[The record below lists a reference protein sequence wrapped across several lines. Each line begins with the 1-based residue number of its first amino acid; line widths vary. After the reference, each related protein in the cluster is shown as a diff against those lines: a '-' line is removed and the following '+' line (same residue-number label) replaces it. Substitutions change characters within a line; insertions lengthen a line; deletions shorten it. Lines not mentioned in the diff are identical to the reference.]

1 MTSSD
6 PTRTSVSSPT
16 AFDAPNFDAI
26 VIGGGHNG
34 LTAATLLAQNGR
46 KVIVLEAAK
55 STGGTMRGFE
65 FHLGYRS
72 AGLAHIVNRL
82 DPDVAKLLKL
92 DSRSRKAETLPTV
105 ALSPDGKHAVLRGAY
120 GETIDGISPA
130 EMKAFAAMR
139 KKLMFQAGILKRFL
153 KRCPPQIGKVGM
165 SDLSTFAGAG
175 FSLITKGR
183 EEGRD
188 FLRMLLM
195 NVADVAD
202 EYLSDDRLKGLV
214 AFDATLGIHLG
225 PRSPT
230 SLLGLYYRL
239 TGETD
244 GATGAQHVPQGG
256 MATLSPAFENAAAAA
271 GVTIRTGVQV
281 ARIIADRG
289 TATGVILSTGEQ
301 LNASAIVSAIHP
313 QATFLSLCDT
323 AELGTGFVRSISNIR
338 SKGNVA
344 KLDLALDRPPAFT
357 GVSSADHRG
366 RLVIARSIAHVE
378 NAFNPAKYGEFSTDP
393 VMEITLPSLANSG
406 LAPSGGATLSAL
418 VEFAP
423 YDLKGGWENGKP
435 AFEAIILETLERY
448 APGLSKSVVASNL
461 MTPADME
468 RQYNLPGGHWH
479 HGELQADQ
487 LLVNRPVNAASGYAT
502 PLSGLYLA
510 SAGSHPG
517 GGISGLPGLLAA
529 RHILSER
536 P

>member
-6 PTRTSVSSPT
+6 PARNISG
-16 AFDAPNFDAI
+16 AFDAI

-34 LTAATLLAQNGR
+34 MTAATVLAKGGR
-46 KVIVLEAAK
+46 KVLLLEAAER
-55 STGGTMRGFE
+55 TGGAMRGYE
-65 FHLGYRS
+65 FHSGYR
-72 AGLAHIVNRL
+72 AAALAHIVNRL
-82 DPDVAKLLKL
+82 DPEVAELLGL
-92 DSRSRKAETLPTV
+92 ETRTTEALPTI
-105 ALSPDGKHAVLRGAY
+105 ALSLDGKHAVLRGAY
-120 GETIDGISPA
+120 GETIDGVSTA
-130 EMKAFAAMR
+130 EAKAFAAMR
-139 KKLMFQAGILKRFL
+139 KKLIFQAGILKRFL
-153 KRCPPQIGKVGM
+153 KRRPPEIGNVRM
-165 SDLSTFAGAG
+165 NDLGAFAGAG
-175 FSLITKGR
+175 LSLLTRGR

-239 TGETD
+239 TGEAN
-244 GATGAQHVPQGG
+244 GRTGMQYVPKGG
-256 MATLSPAFENAAAAA
+256 MGALAPAFEKVARSA
-271 GVTIRTGVQV
+271 GVTTRTGESVT
-281 ARIIADRG
+281 RILADRG
-289 TATGVILSTGEQ
+289 AANGVVLASGEQ
-301 LNASAIVSAIHP
+301 LSAPVIVSAAHP
-313 QATFLSLCDT
+313 KATFLALCDT
-323 AELGTGFVRSISNIR
+323 ADLDTGFVRAVGNIR

-344 KLDLALDRPPAFT
+344 KLDLALDRLPSFT
-357 GVSSADHRG
+357 GVSTDDLRG
-366 RLVIARSIAHVE
+366 RLVIARSITHVE
-378 NAFNPAKYGEFSTDP
+378 DAFNPAKYGEFSPDP
-393 VMEITLPSLANSG
+393 VMEITIPSLADPT
-406 LAPSGGATLSAL
+406 LAPSKGATLSAL

-423 YDLKGGWENGKP
+423 YDLKCGWDNGKP
-435 AFEAIILETLERY
+435 AFEKIILDKLEHY
-448 APGLSKSVVASNL
+448 APGLSQNIVASNL

-468 RQYNLPGGHWH
+468 MHYNLPGGHWH

-487 LLVNRPVNAASGYAT
+487 LLVNRPVNAAAGYAT

-529 RHILSER
+529 KRILSETR

>member
-6 PTRTSVSSPT
+6 LARTKD
-16 AFDAPNFDAI
+16 FDAADFDAI

-46 KVIVLEAAK
+46 KVIVLEAAE
-55 STGGTMRGFE
+55 STGGAMRGFE
-65 FHLGYRS
+65 FHPGYRS

-82 DPDVAKLLKL
+82 DPEVARLLKL
-92 DSRSRKAETLPTV
+92 DAGTASGAPLPTA
-105 ALSPDGKHAVLRGAY
+105 ALSADGKHAVLRGAY
-120 GETIDGISPA
+120 GATIDGVSPA
-130 EMKAFAAMR
+130 EAKAFAAMR

-153 KRCPPQIGKVGM
+153 KRRPPEIGKVGM
-165 SDLSTFAGAG
+165 RDLGTFAGAG
-175 FSLITKGR
+175 LSLITKGR

-202 EYLSDDRLKGLV
+202 EYLSDDRLKGLI

-239 TGETD
+239 TGET
-244 GATGAQHVPQGG
+244 GGETGAQYIPQGG
-256 MATLSPAFENAAAAA
+256 MNPLAPAFEKAATAA
-271 GVTIRTGVQV
+271 GVSVRTGTAV
-281 ARIIADRG
+281 ARIVANRG
-289 TATGVILSTGEQ
+289 VATGVILGNGEQ
-301 LNASAIVSAIHP
+301 LNAPIIVSAIHP
-313 QATFLSLCDT
+313 QATFLTLCDT
-323 AELGTGFVRSISNIR
+323 AELGTGFVRAISNIR

-344 KLDLALDRPPAFT
+344 KLDLALDKPPTFT
-357 GVSSADHRG
+357 GVSPEDHRG
-366 RLVIARSIAHVE
+366 RLVISRSIAHVE
-378 NAFNPAKYGEFSTDP
+378 NAFNPAKYGEFSADP
-393 VMEITLPSLANSG
+393 VMEITLPSLADAA

-423 YDLKGGWENGKP
+423 YDLKGGWASGKV
-435 AFEAIILETLERY
+435 AFERIILETLEGY
-448 APGLSKSVVASNL
+448 APGLSKDIIASNL

-468 RQYNLPGGHWH
+468 MHYNLPGGHWH

-487 LLVNRPVNAASGYAT
+487 LLVNRPVNAAAGYAT

-517 GGISGLPGLLAA
+517 GGICGLPGLLAA

-536 P
+536 S

>member
-6 PTRTSVSSPT
+6 MNPSNSGS
-16 AFDAPNFDAI
+16 FDAI

-46 KVIVLEAAK
+46 KVVVLEAAE
-55 STGGTMRGFE
+55 STGGAMRGVE
-65 FHLGYRS
+65 FHPGYRS

-82 DPDVAKLLKL
+82 DPEVARLLKL
-92 DSRSRKAETLPTV
+92 DAGTASGAALPTV
-105 ALSPDGKHAVLRGAY
+105 ALSPDGKHAILRGAY

-130 EMKAFAAMR
+130 EAKAFAAMR
-139 KKLMFQAGILKRFL
+139 KKLMFQASILKRFL
-153 KRCPPQIGKVGM
+153 KRRPPEIGKIGLN
-165 SDLSTFAGAG
+165 DLGACAGAG

-239 TGETD
+239 TGET
-244 GATGAQHVPQGG
+244 GGKTGAQFIPQGG
-256 MATLSPAFENAAAAA
+256 MNTLAPAFEQAATAA
-271 GVTIRTGVQV
+271 GVTIRTGTAVT
-281 ARIIADRG
+281 RILADRG
-289 TATGVILSTGEQ
+289 VAAGVILDDGEQ
-301 LNASAIVSAIHP
+301 LNAPLVISAIHP
-313 QATFLSLCDT
+313 QATFLKLCDT
-323 AELGTGFVRSISNIR
+323 AELGTGFVRAVSNIR

-344 KLDLALDRPPAFT
+344 KLDLALDRLPPFT
-357 GVSSADHRG
+357 GVSSDDHRG
-366 RLVIARSIAHVE
+366 RMVIARSISHVE

-393 VMEITLPSLANSG
+393 VMEITLPSLANPA

-423 YDLKGGWENGKP
+423 YDLKGGWETGKA
-435 AFEAIILETLERY
+435 AFEKIILETLEHY
-448 APGLSKSVVASNL
+448 APGLGKSIIASSL
-461 MTPADME
+461 LTPADME
-468 RQYNLPGGHWH
+468 TRYNLPGGHWH

-487 LLVNRPVNAASGYAT
+487 LLVNRPVNAAAGYAT

-517 GGISGLPGLLAA
+517 GGVSGLPGLLAA
-529 RHILSER
+529 RHILSGDR
-536 P
+536 S

>member
-6 PTRTSVSSPT
+6 FTRNN
-16 AFDAPNFDAI
+16 ADAFDAI

-46 KVIVLEAAK
+46 KVVVLETADVV
-55 STGGTMRGFE
+55 GGATRGYDI
-65 FHLGYRS
+65 HPGYRS

-82 DPDVAKLLKL
+82 DPDVAKLLTL
-92 DSRSRKAETLPTV
+92 DVQTNSGALLPTV

-120 GETIDGISPA
+120 GEIIDGISQDEA
-130 EMKAFAAMR
+130 KAFAAMR
-139 KKLMFQAGILKRFL
+139 KKLMFQASILKRFL
-153 KRCPPQIGKVGM
+153 KRRPPEIGKIRLN
-165 SDLSTFAGAG
+165 DLSAFAGAG
-175 FSLITKGR
+175 LSLITKGR

-239 TGETD
+239 TGETND
-244 GATGAQHVPQGG
+244 KPATQYVPRGG
-256 MATLSPAFENAAAAA
+256 MGALAPAFEKAATAA
-271 GVTIRTGVQV
+271 GVTIRTGMSV

-289 TATGVILSTGEQ
+289 TATGVIL
-301 LNASAIVSAIHP
+301 ASGVQVTAPIIVSAIHP
-313 QATFLSLCDT
+313 QATFLKLCDS
-323 AELGTGFVRSISNIR
+323 AELDTGFVRAVNNIR

-344 KLDLALDRPPAFT
+344 KLDLALDRPPTFT
-357 GVSSADHRG
+357 GVSPADHRG

-378 NAFNPAKYGEFSTDP
+378 NAFNPAKYGEFSPDP
-393 VMEITLPSLANSG
+393 VMEITLPSLAEPA
-406 LAPSGGATLSAL
+406 LASSGGATLSAL

-423 YDLKGGWENGKP
+423 YDLKSGWESGKP
-435 AFEAIILETLERY
+435 AFEKIIIDTLERY
-448 APGLSKSVVASNL
+448 APGLSSSIVASHL
-461 MTPADME
+461 LTPADME
-468 RQYNLPGGHWH
+468 TQYNLPGGHWH

-487 LLVNRPVNAASGYAT
+487 LLVNRPVNASAGYTT
-502 PLSGLYLA
+502 PLAGLYLA

-529 RHILSER
+529 RHILSGDR
-536 P
+536 A